1 MNRRLLAVPMLV
13 ALMLA
18 GCSDP
23 QTPTTDGEP
32 PSTATEDPPVTE
44 GGDLQGSTSLPES
57 CDITDTDIADFN
69 RDWGRVAAGVGRPDW
84 HDYTDPLVKT
94 VSNLAERAKSCPG
107 ADHAAALVPLIADIN
122 ADAEN
127 NEIDMDPINE
137 FQIAGE
143 AWLEALGYGRDAL
156 TTG

>member
-1 MNRRLLAVPMLV
+1 MNRRLMAVPMLA
-13 ALMLA
+13 ALLLV
-18 GCSDP
+18 GCSEP
-23 QTPTTDGEP
+23 QSPTVEGDP

-44 GGDLQGSTSLPES
+44 GSDLTGSTPLPES

-84 HDYTDPLVKT
+84 HDYTEPLMES
-94 VSNLAERAKSCPG
+94 VSDLAERAKSCPG
-107 ADHAAALVPLIADIN
+107 AEHAAALVPLITNIN
-122 ADAEN
+122 EDAQN

-137 FQIAGE
+137 FQVAGE
-143 AWLEALGYGRDAL
+143 AWLEALGYGQDAL